1 MFSCGIVFDADIKG
15 NDNYLDEPGNAICY
29 HPDGKPESLT
39 INQAYQK
46 AVASASDNL
55 VSCIHVGDDTL
66 KKSSVDSS
74 GYSSYKELIRYEQ
87 KNIENACCIA
97 KKKALE
103 KSTRCAS
110 SRSAYNNNKALI
122 FHQIGNDKNEI
133 EEFLVGD
140 SVTKTKKT
148 CPNTGIFDMTCFKK
162 RNDNSYTCEFLSDI
176 TFKDSLMWNSG
187 QITSNECSRNE
198 RENLSAQQVQEYAKK
213 MDISGKKSCVIDSYN
228 GSITLDDAQQLC
240 ASEKNEERQCSAS
253 HIDWNMIDPNGERLQ
268 GKGTV
273 FNTKLDW
280 DDFRKNST
288 SHSGPTICYST
299 R

>member
-66 KKSSVDSS
+66 KKSGVDSS

-97 KKKALE
+97 KKRHWKNLPI
-103 KSTRCAS
+103 KS
-110 SRSAYNNNKALI
+110 SRSAYNNNKAN

-140 SVTKTKKT
+140 SVTKTKNL
-148 CPNTGIFDMTCFKK
+148 PEYRNFRHDMFQEK
-162 RNDNSYTCEFLSDI
+162 
-176 TFKDSLMWNSG
+176 
-187 QITSNECSRNE
+187 E
-198 RENLSAQQVQEYAKK
+198 R
-213 MDISGKKSCVIDSYN
+213 
-228 GSITLDDAQQLC
+228 
-240 ASEKNEERQCSAS
+240 
-253 HIDWNMIDPNGERLQ
+253 
-268 GKGTV
+268 
-273 FNTKLDW
+273 
-280 DDFRKNST
+280 
-288 SHSGPTICYST
+288 
-299 R
+299 